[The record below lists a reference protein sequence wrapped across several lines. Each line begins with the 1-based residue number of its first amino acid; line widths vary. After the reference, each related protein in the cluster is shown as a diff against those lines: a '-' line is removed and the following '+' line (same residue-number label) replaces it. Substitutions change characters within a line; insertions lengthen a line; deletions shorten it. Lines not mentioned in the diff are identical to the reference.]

1 MAPNLTNLKNT
12 QTSFLIGAATI
23 SRIATDLQRL
33 VSCAVKD
40 NACCAVEHLTEWDRG
55 VCTCKMT
62 NASLFKSI
70 RKVIKMPFER
80 HFYDFS
86 NDICHL
92 CMCGCRIYSDTAK

>member
-12 QTSFLIGAATI
+12 QTSFLIGATTI

-33 VSCAVKD
+33 VSCAVED
-40 NACCAVEHLTEWDRG
+40 NACCAVEHFTEWTWRQR
-55 VCTCKMT
+55 CQMP

-70 RKVIKMPFER
+70 RKVIKMLFER

-86 NDICHL
+86 DVICQ
-92 CMCGCRIYSDTAK
+92 